1 VGLTSLPPLAVSLV
15 EERNPKFAT
24 MSSNEGDSPAT
35 DFIRQIVKADTES
48 GRYEGRVVTRFPP
61 EPNGYLHVGHVK
73 AISVNFGIAEDFGGR
88 YHLRFDD
95 TNPASEDEEFVLS
108 IQDDIRW
115 LGFDWG
121 EHLYF
126 ASDYFGQL
134 YDFAE
139 VLIQNELAYV
149 DSQSGQDI
157 REGRGTVTEPGVDSP
172 YRTRSAEQN
181 LDLFR
186 GMRAGE
192 FEDGAHVLRGKIDMA
207 STNMLMRDPVLYRIR
222 HAHHYRQGD
231 TWCIYPLYDFAH
243 CLEDAIEGITHS
255 LCSIEFTNNRDLYDW
270 VLESAGFEEPRP
282 HQYEFARLKI
292 ENAVLSKRS
301 IIPLVEAG
309 IVSGW
314 DDPRLST
321 VRGFRRRGVPPE
333 ALRNFVNMVGIARTE
348 STIDVARLDFAI
360 REVLNDI
367 APRVMAVLNPLR
379 IVLTN
384 YAEGAGEVLEAP
396 YYPHD
401 VPLEGSRGVPF
412 SRELYIERADF
423 EEDPP
428 KGFRRLVPGG
438 EIRLRYAYVIRCE
451 EVVKDSEGTIV
462 ELRCSY
468 DPETRGGGT
477 PDGRKV
483 KGTVQWVSA
492 EHGLDAEVRLYNRL
506 FLDEALDKGGE
517 EPVDLLA
524 LVSPESIRVI
534 DGAKIE
540 PSVKNDPIDTRY
552 QFERTGYFWR
562 DPVDGV
568 DERLVFNRIVSLKDS
583 WGKKTTPAPRLRV
596 SEKSVASPTAQ
607 GSSHPPTRRADSESG
622 SSAPGERPA
631 VSEQRA
637 AVRAADSVLTGRF
650 ERYATELG
658 LSTEHADQLS
668 ASHATGNFFEAALET
683 HNEPSEVAAWTVTDL
698 RGVWGDRSL
707 EKLPFGG
714 EALGSLAALVA
725 SGRVSRRAAKDVL
738 LRMVEQGG
746 DPASLVAEM
755 GLEKLDDRA
764 ALQSAID
771 AVLAAWPEKVEEYL
785 RGKHTLIG
793 LFIGEVMKATRGA
806 ADPKAVRELLTESL
820 ER

>member
-1 VGLTSLPPLAVSLV
+1 
-15 EERNPKFAT
+15 
-24 MSSNEGDSPAT
+24 MSSDKGDTPAM
-35 DFIRQIVKADTES
+35 DFIRQIVKADVES
-48 GRYEGRVVTRFPP
+48 GRYDGRVVTRFPP
-61 EPNGYLHVGHVK
+61 EPNGHLHVGHVK
-73 AISVNFGIAEDFGGR
+73 AISVNFGIAEDFGGH

-95 TNPASEDEEFVLS
+95 TNPESEDEEYVLS

-139 VLIQNELAYV
+139 VLIQKGLAYV
-149 DSQSGQDI
+149 DSQSGQEI
-157 REGRGTVTEPGVDSP
+157 RESRGTVTKPGNDSP
-172 YRTRSAEQN
+172 YRKRSAPEN

-186 GMRAGE
+186 RMRSGE
-192 FEDGAHVLRGKIDMA
+192 FDDGAHVLRGKIDMA
-207 STNMLMRDPVLYRIR
+207 APNMLMRDPVLYRIR

-231 TWCIYPLYDFAH
+231 EWCIYPLYDFAH

-255 LCSIEFTNNRDLYDW
+255 LCSIEFTNNRELYDW
-270 VLESAGFEEPRP
+270 VLESVGFEEPRP
-282 HQYEFARLKI
+282 HQYEFARLEI

-301 IIPLVEAG
+301 ILPLVEAG
-309 IVSGW
+309 VVSGW

-321 VRGFRRRGVPPE
+321 LRGFRRRGVPPE

-348 STIDVARLDFAI
+348 STIDVAKLDFAI
-360 REVLNDI
+360 REVLNDS
-367 APRVMAVLNPLR
+367 APRVMAVLDPLKV
-379 IVLTN
+379 VLTN
-384 YAEGAGEVLEAP
+384 YREGPGEVLEAP

-438 EIRLRYAYVIRCE
+438 ELRLRYAYVIRCE
-451 EVVKDSEGTIV
+451 DVIEDAEGRIV

-468 DPETRGGGT
+468 DPETRGGDT

-492 EHGLDAEVRLYNRL
+492 EHGLDAEVRLYDRL
-506 FLDEALDKGGE
+506 FLDEASQADSD

-524 LVSPESIRVI
+524 LVNPESIRVI
-534 DGAKIE
+534 AGAKIE
-540 PSVKNDPIDTRY
+540 PSVENDPADTRY

-568 DERLVFNRIVSLKDS
+568 EGRLVFNRIVPLKDS
-583 WGKKTTPAPRLRV
+583 WGRKISTSSSASQESV
-596 SEKSVASPTAQ
+596 SSPEVLQVSGDPST
-607 GSSHPPTRRADSESG
+607 SSG
-622 SSAPGERPA
+622 SVEPPPGGRPA

-637 AVRAADSVLTGRF
+637 AARVADPSLAARF
-650 ERYATELG
+650 ERYTTELG
-658 LSTEHADQLS
+658 LSAEHADLLS
-668 ASHATGNFFEAALET
+668 ASHATGDFFEAALEA
-683 HNEPSEVAAWTVTDL
+683 HSEPSEVAAWTVTDL
-698 RGVWGDRSL
+698 RGLRGDRAL
-707 EKLPFGG
+707 AELPFGG

-738 LRMVEQGG
+738 ARMVEQGG
-746 DPASLVAEM
+746 APADLVAEM
-755 GLEKLDDRA
+755 GLEQVDDRE
-764 ALQSAID
+764 ALQPAID
-771 AVLAAWPEKVEEYL
+771 QVLEAWPDKVDDY
-785 RGKHTLIG
+785 RAGKKNLIG
-793 LFIGEVMKATRGA
+793 LFVGEVMKATRGA
-806 ADPKAVRELLTESL
+806 ADPKAVRDLLTENL
-820 ER
+820 EE